1 MLFQNQTHE
10 FLRALSRILCAA
22 QGTNNRQAV
31 RTGPQ
36 HISGIAMVDTANG
49 NQWQRGGSAHLAQ
62 SVQSPG
68 IFGIGLGSSREQTTN
83 PTNKGIKMSQ
93 ADRVISDLQS
103 KLMTSGYFTSEK
115 ALIEVAKQ
123 ALAKL
128 APNKVQ
134 ELFNVDVPYEI
145 AIRDF
150 VSANR

>member
-1 MLFQNQTHE
+1 M
-10 FLRALSRILCAA
+10 A
-22 QGTNNRQAV
+22 
-31 RTGPQ
+31 
-36 HISGIAMVDTANG
+36 
-49 NQWQRGGSAHLAQ
+49 
-62 SVQSPG
+62 
-68 IFGIGLGSSREQTTN
+68 
-83 PTNKGIKMSQ
+83 Q
-93 ADRVISDLQS
+93 ADRVVSDLQS
-103 KLMTSGYFTSEK
+103 KLMSSGYFTSEK